1 MTDDVFR
8 IVVAVAV
15 GLAALAF
22 VVQAGV
28 VIAFYR
34 GTKKTQQTLM
44 HFAEKAEPII
54 AKIEPALDQAGPVV
68 ERLGATAERM
78 GPVIDQIAPL
88 LQKAGPAFERIGP
101 AADKAG
107 KMMDQATTVLATA
120 NRIMD
125 DTRPKIAQ
133 ISAETLAIARSGRG
147 QVERLGEL
155 LNDAGDRARNRL
167 EQIDQTVEA
176 TVGQVEHVGDSVKRA
191 VMRPVREVNGLAAG
205 ISAAVSTLVH
215 GSRKSSVDSA
225 TQDEEMFI

>member
-1 MTDDVFR
+1 MTEDVFR
-8 IVVAVAV
+8 IVVAVGV

-22 VVQAGV
+22 VVQAAV

-34 GTKKTQQTLM
+34 GTKKTQQRLM
-44 HFAEKAEPII
+44 SFAEKAEPIV
-54 AKIEPALDQAGPVV
+54 AKIEPVLDQVPPVV

-78 GPVIDQIAPL
+78 GPVIDQIGPL
-88 LQKAGPAFERIGP
+88 LQKAGPSLERIGP

-107 KMMDQATTVLATA
+107 KMMDQANTVLATA
-120 NRIMD
+120 NRIME

-133 ISAETLAIARSGRG
+133 ISAETLAIARSGRD
-147 QVERLGEL
+147 QVERLGDL
-155 LNDAGDRARNRL
+155 LHDASDRARHRL
-167 EQIDQTVEA
+167 EQIDQTVES

-191 VMRPVREVNGLAAG
+191 VLRPVREVNGIAAG

-215 GSRKSSVDSA
+215 GSRKSSVDAA